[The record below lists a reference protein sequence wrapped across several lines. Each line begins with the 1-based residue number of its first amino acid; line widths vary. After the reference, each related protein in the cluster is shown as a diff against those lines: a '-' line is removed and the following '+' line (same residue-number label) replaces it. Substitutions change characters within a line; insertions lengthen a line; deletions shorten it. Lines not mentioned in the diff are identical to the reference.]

1 MVVVRILLAAAVSA
15 SASPAARESPLPV
28 VAPAGMTTGV
38 FPPRM
43 AHGYRTLH
51 VPLGR
56 LALDAASDPSGR

>member
-1 MVVVRILLAAAVSA
+1 MVVVRFLLAAVVSA
-15 SASPAARESPLPV
+15 SASPAVRESPPPPV
-28 VAPAGMTTGV
+28 AVTTANV

-56 LALDAASDPSGR
+56 LALDAGAGR

>member
-15 SASPAARESPLPV
+15 SASPAARESAPV
-28 VAPAGMTTGV
+28 EAPAAVTTSV

-56 LALDAASDPSGR
+56 LALDASR